1 MFVQVIDGAGWPI
14 WLLIFT
20 SIIGL
25 SIILERAWFL
35 REELAIPKKLLST
48 IKSMI
53 NKNHIDEEELKKLCS
68 GNFLGEIFT
77 TILQNKN
84 TDTAVIVAIIE
95 QKATNIRY
103 QLEKH
108 LSYLTT
114 VATVAPLLG
123 LFGTIIGMVEL
134 FGSFTSGGSD
144 VSVFAKGISIALYN
158 TAGGILVAVP
168 AMIAYRYFRTKVD
181 HILNEMEVHSN
192 ALVNSISSRRN

>member
-1 MFVQVIDGAGWPI
+1 MIMQVIDGAGWPI
-14 WLLIFT
+14 WFLIFT

-35 REELAIPKKLLST
+35 RKESVIPKILLNTS
-48 IKSMI
+48 KAMI
-53 NKNHIDEEELKKLCS
+53 DKNHIDIEELKRLC
-68 GNFLGEIFT
+68 NKNYLGELFS
-77 TILQNKN
+77 TILENQNS
-84 TDTAVIVAIIE
+84 DVAVITALVE
-95 QKATNIRY
+95 QKGVNIRY

-134 FGSFTSGGSD
+134 FGSFTSGGKD
-144 VSVFAKGISIALYN
+144 VSAFAKGISIALYN
-158 TAGGILVAVP
+158 TAAGILVAVP

-181 HILNEMEVHSN
+181 HILNEMEVCSN
-192 ALVNSISSRRN
+192 ELINLISNRRD

>member
-48 IKSMI
+48 SKSMI

-77 TILQNKN
+77 TILQNQN

>member
-48 IKSMI
+48 SKSMI
-53 NKNHIDEEELKKLCS
+53 NKNHIDEEELKKQCS

-108 LSYLTT
+108 LTYLTT

>member
-35 REELAIPKKLLST
+35 REELAMPKKLLST
-48 IKSMI
+48 SKSMI

-84 TDTAVIVAIIE
+84 TDTAAIVVIVE

-103 QLEKH
+103 QLEKN